1 MGKEKLIAHS
11 DMLGLS
17 SVLREAET
25 PMGKDRDSEKS
36 DEEEKEECEKVEA
49 FEEKK
54 RKTRSTIVLS
64 VSDRVLEASDR
75 LYMSKALPNQIYLKQ
90 KLYRFK
96 MSENLSMEGNI
107 DEFLHIVAD
116 LENLNVLVSDEDQ
129 TILLL
134 MSLPKSF
141 DQLKDTLQYSSG
153 KTVLTLDEVTA
164 AIYSKELE
172 FGSVKKSIKGMFVSE
187 ALSSTDIHLEDEW
200 IMDTGCSYHM
210 THKREWLED
219 FDEEA
224 GCSVRM
230 GNKTIS
236 RVKGVGT
243 VRIANDN
250 GLTVTLQ
257 NVRYI
262 SDMDRIFLSLGTFE
276 KAGRKF
282 ESEND
287 MLRVNAGEQ
296 VLLEGRRYDTL
307 YILHGKPA
315 TDESLAVAKANDDIV
330 LWHRRLC
337 HMSQKNMS
345 LLVKKGFLDK
355 KKVSML
361 DTCEDCIYGKAK
373 KIGFNFA
380 QHDTKEKLEYV
391 HYDLWGAP
399 TMPMALGNCQYFISF
414 IDDHTRKVCV
424 YFLKT
429 KDEAFEKFVSWISLV
444 ENQSGNRVK
453 TLRTDNGLEFCN
465 RMFDGF
471 CEERGIQRHRTC
483 PYTPQQNGVVE
494 RMNRTIM
501 ERVRSML
508 CDSRLPKRFWAE
520 ATHTAVLLIN
530 KTPCSANNFEFPDK
544 RWSGKA
550 PIYSYLRRYGC
561 VTFVQT
567 DDGKLNLRAK
577 KGVLIGYPSG
587 VKGYKVW
594 LIEERNSHLVRDRER
609 RVIRAPRRFDD
620 EDYFAET
627 LYTTEDVKHVS
638 IRILLS
644 IVAQKN
650 LELEQLDVETAFFH
664 GELKEKIYMMP
675 PEGFESLFKENEVC
689 LLNKSLYGLKQ
700 APRQWNEKFDHYM
713 TEIGFK
719 RSDYDSCS
727 TMYLLLYVYDMLV
740 AANNMQAIDALKK
753 ELSNKLEMKD
763 LGATKKI
770 LGIEIIRDR

>member
-1 MGKEKLIAHS
+1 
-11 DMLGLS
+11 
-17 SVLREAET
+17 
-25 PMGKDRDSEKS
+25 
-36 DEEEKEECEKVEA
+36 
-49 FEEKK
+49 
-54 RKTRSTIVLS
+54 
-64 VSDRVLEASDR
+64 
-75 LYMSKALPNQIYLKQ
+75 
-90 KLYRFK
+90 
-96 MSENLSMEGNI
+96 
-107 DEFLHIVAD
+107 
-116 LENLNVLVSDEDQ
+116 
-129 TILLL
+129 
-134 MSLPKSF
+134 
-141 DQLKDTLQYSSG
+141 
-153 KTVLTLDEVTA
+153 
-164 AIYSKELE
+164 
-172 FGSVKKSIKGMFVSE
+172 VSE

-594 LIEERNSHLVRDRER
+594 LIEERKCVVSRN
-609 RVIRAPRRFDD
+609 VIF
-620 EDYFAET
+620 
-627 LYTTEDVKHVS
+627 
-638 IRILLS
+638 
-644 IVAQKN
+644 Q
-650 LELEQLDVETAFFH
+650 
-664 GELKEKIYMMP
+664 
-675 PEGFESLFKENEVC
+675 EN
-689 LLNKSLYGLKQ
+689 
-700 APRQWNEKFDHYM
+700 A
-713 TEIGFK
+713 
-719 RSDYDSCS
+719 
-727 TMYLLLYVYDMLV
+727 VY
-740 AANNMQAIDALKK
+740 
-753 ELSNKLEMKD
+753 KD
-763 LGATKKI
+763 LMQRK
-770 LGIEIIRDR
+770 